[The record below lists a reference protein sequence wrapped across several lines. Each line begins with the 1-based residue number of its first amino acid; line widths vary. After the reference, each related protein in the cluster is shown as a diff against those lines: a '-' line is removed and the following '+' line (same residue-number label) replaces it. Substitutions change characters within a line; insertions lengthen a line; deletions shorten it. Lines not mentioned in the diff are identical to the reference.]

1 MKVYGQFVGI
11 ASVPTWDLVRRTGNN
26 LGKEWLV
33 VAMAALRPVNLRC
46 EPEIGVAA
54 LVPPVLILTLPLA
67 GGVGTPV
74 ESDGRKFDGHCP
86 GAEVLRPTS
95 LYAQNQN

>member
-1 MKVYGQFVGI
+1 MKVNGQFVGI

-33 VAMAALRPVNLRC
+33 VAMAARHPVNLRC

-54 LVPPVLILTLPLA
+54 
-67 GGVGTPV
+67 
-74 ESDGRKFDGHCP
+74 
-86 GAEVLRPTS
+86 
-95 LYAQNQN
+95 